1 MKKIYAKHA
10 KIIRW
15 KELCTRVFALLRS
28 LRDTECRI
36 KILQYKSATQQKF
49 HACTT
54 ARLI

>member
-36 KILQYKSATQQKF
+36 KILQYKSATQQRYHKEQ
-49 HACTT
+49 
-54 ARLI
+54 